1 MTNYAGPSDA
11 DAVGLFIRE
20 KYLSLNVGQN
30 GEPSKREMY
39 PYFTCATDTEA
50 MKFIIAAVKDI
61 ILQKLLSR
69 VGML

>member
-1 MTNYAGPSDA
+1 MRN
-11 DAVGLFIRE
+11 FIRD
-20 KYLSLNVGQN
+20 KYLSLNVGLN
-30 GEPSKREMY
+30 GEPTKREMY

-50 MKFIIAAVKDI
+50 MKFIISAVKDI